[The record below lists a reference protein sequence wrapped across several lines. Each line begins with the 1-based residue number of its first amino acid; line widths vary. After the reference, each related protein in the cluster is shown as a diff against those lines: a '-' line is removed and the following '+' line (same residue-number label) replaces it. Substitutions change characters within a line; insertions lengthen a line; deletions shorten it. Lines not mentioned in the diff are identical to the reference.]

1 MSDVKADEA
10 AKELGISKFTIYRLP
25 KTTPGIYRYG
35 KALRVN
41 VKELRTWARQGNQ
54 LTETGEAK

>member
-1 MSDVKADEA
+1 MADVKVEPA

-25 KTTPGIYRYG
+25 KSTPGIYRYG

-41 VKELRTWARQGNQ
+41 VEELRAWARQEKNNSAS
-54 LTETGEAK
+54 LEAK